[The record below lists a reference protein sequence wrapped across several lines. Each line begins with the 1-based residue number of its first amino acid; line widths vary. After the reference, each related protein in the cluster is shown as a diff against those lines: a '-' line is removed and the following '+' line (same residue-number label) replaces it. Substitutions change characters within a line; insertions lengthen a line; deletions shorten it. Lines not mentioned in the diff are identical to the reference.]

1 VGHHCRPQRIRGDPL
16 STSASGAI
24 SDHTVDFDPFSEDFF
39 NGAFDTYRRLR
50 DTAPVY
56 YNPKWDF
63 WALTRYEDVA
73 PATKDHETFS
83 SARGATL
90 DMVQAHDDA
99 IPLPKVIISMDP
111 PEHQKMRRLVSNV
124 FTPRAI
130 AALEDMVRDK
140 VYERV
145 HALDPSSFDVVAD
158 FSALFPN
165 EVITTMLGVPKQ
177 DRDQIRIWLD
187 LLLERHPGQIATTAE
202 GFDASTKTGIYYYG
216 LVRQRRAEPRDDMIS
231 RLIET
236 EVERDGQVEKL
247 TDVDITGFATM
258 LGGAGAE
265 TVTKLVGNAMVAFA
279 DFPDQWQK
287 LQRDR
292 SKIPAAVEE
301 LLRYE
306 APSQY
311 QVRTTTRDVTL
322 HDRTIPA
329 GSAVLLVTGSA
340 TRDERM
346 FPHPDRVD
354 IDRERKMGFN
364 LAFGYGV
371 HSCLGAA
378 LARMESR
385 IALEALL
392 DLLPDYE
399 VERAGLR
406 RVAMSNVCGWSNVP
420 VRRKG

>member
-1 VGHHCRPQRIRGDPL
+1 M
-16 STSASGAI
+16 SAAPPEVDSG
-24 SDHTVDFDPFSEDFF
+24 SVEFDPFSQDFF
-39 NGAFDTYRRLR
+39 DGAYATYRRLR
-50 DTAPVY
+50 DESPVY
-56 YNPKWDF
+56 YNAKWDF

-83 SARGATL
+83 SAKGATL
-90 DMVQAHDDA
+90 DMVKAHDDA
-99 IPLPKVIISMDP
+99 IPVPKVIISMDP
-111 PEHQKMRRLVSNV
+111 PQHQKMRRLVSNV

-130 AALEDMVRDK
+130 AALEQMVHEK

-145 HALDPSSFDVVAD
+145 EALDPAGFDVVAD

-177 DRDQIRIWLD
+177 DRDQIRHWLD
-187 LLLERHPGQIATTAE
+187 LLLERRPGEIAVPRSGYE
-202 GFDASTKTGIYYYG
+202 ASVNTGLYYYD
-216 LVRQRRAEPRDDMIS
+216 LVQQRRAAPKDDMIS

-236 EVERDGQVEKL
+236 EIERDGVVEKL

-279 DFPDQWQK
+279 DFPDQWRK
-287 LQRDR
+287 LREDR
-292 SKIPAAVEE
+292 SKIPAAIEE

-311 QVRTTTRDVTL
+311 QVRTATRDVTYYGA
-322 HDRTIPA
+322 TIPA
-329 GSAVLLVTGSA
+329 GAAVLRVPAAATG
-340 TRDERM
+340 DVRM
-346 FPHPDRVD
+346 FDAPDRLD

-364 LAFGYGV
+364 LAFGYGI

-385 IALEALL
+385 IALNALL
-392 DLLPDYE
+392 DVIPEYE
-399 VERAGLR
+399 VDRDGLR
-406 RVAMSNVCGWSNVP
+406 RVAMSNVCGYSNVP
-420 VRRKG
+420 VRRTS

>member
-1 VGHHCRPQRIRGDPL
+1 MSATPHRVAGRP
-16 STSASGAI
+16 
-24 SDHTVDFDPFSEDFF
+24 VEFDPFSQDFF
-39 NGAFDTYRRLR
+39 DGAYDTYRRLR
-50 DTAPVY
+50 NEAPIY
-56 YNPKWDF
+56 YSSKWDF
-63 WALTRYEDVA
+63 WALTRYDDVA

-90 DMVQAHDDA
+90 DMVKAHDDA
-99 IPLPKVIISMDP
+99 IPVPKVIISMDP

-130 AALEDMVRDK
+130 AALENMVREK
-140 VYERV
+140 VYERIDAV
-145 HALDPSSFDVVAD
+145 NPEQFDVVAD

-165 EVITTMLGVPKQ
+165 EVITTMLGVPKA
-177 DRDQIRIWLD
+177 DRDQIRRWLD
-187 LLLERHPGQIATTAE
+187 LLLERRPGEIAVPRDGYE
-202 GFDASTKTGIYYYG
+202 ASVNTGLYYYD
-216 LVRQRRAEPRDDMIS
+216 LVRQRRAGPQDDMIS

-236 EVERDGQVEKL
+236 EIERDGVVEKL
-247 TDVDITGFATM
+247 SDVDITGFATM

-279 DFPDQWQK
+279 DFPDQWRK
-287 LQRDR
+287 LRDDR
-292 SKIPAAVEE
+292 SKISAAVEE

-311 QVRTTTRDVTL
+311 QIRTATRDVTYYGT
-322 HDRTIPA
+322 TIPKDA
-329 GSAVLLVTGSA
+329 AVLLVTGSA
-340 TRDERM
+340 LRDERM
-346 FPHPDRVD
+346 FDDPDRLD
-354 IDRERKMGFN
+354 IDRDRKMGFN

-385 IALEALL
+385 IALDALL
-392 DLLPDYE
+392 DLIPEYE
-399 VERAGLR
+399 VDRDGLR
-406 RVAMSNVCGWSNVP
+406 RVAMSNVCGYSNVP

>member
-1 VGHHCRPQRIRGDPL
+1 MN
-16 STSASGAI
+16 SATPKLTDDSI
-24 SDHTVDFDPFSEDFF
+24 DFDPFSLDFF
-39 NGAFDTYRRLR
+39 NGAYGTYRRLR
-50 DTAPVY
+50 DEAPVY
-56 YNPKWDF
+56 YNEKWDF
-63 WALTRYEDVA
+63 WALTRYDDVA

-83 SARGATL
+83 SAKGATL
-90 DMVQAHDDA
+90 DMVKAHDDA
-99 IPLPKVIISMDP
+99 IPVPKVIISMDP

-130 AALEDMVRDK
+130 AALEDMVREK
-140 VYERV
+140 VYERLD
-145 HALDPSSFDVVAD
+145 ALNPESFDVVAD

-177 DRDQIRIWLD
+177 DRDQIRQWLD
-187 LLLERHPGQIATTAE
+187 LLLERHPGEIATTKRGYE
-202 GFDASTKTGIYYYG
+202 ASVNTGLYYYG
-216 LVRQRRAEPRDDMIS
+216 LVQQRRAKPEDDMIS

-236 EVERDGQVEKL
+236 EIERDGVVEKL
-247 TDVDITGFATM
+247 SDVDITGFATM

-279 DFPDQWQK
+279 EFPDQWRR
-287 LQRDR
+287 LVEDR
-292 SKIPAAVEE
+292 SKVPAAVEE

-311 QVRTTTRDVTL
+311 QVRTATRDVTYYGT
-322 HDRTIPA
+322 TIPA
-329 GSAVLLVTGSA
+329 GSAILLVTGAA

-346 FPHPDRVD
+346 FDDPDRLD

-364 LAFGYGV
+364 LAFGYGI

-392 DLLPDYE
+392 DLIPEYVVD
-399 VERAGLR
+399 RGGLR

-420 VRRKG
+420 VRKAY

>member
-1 VGHHCRPQRIRGDPL
+1 MGELDSR
-16 STSASGAI
+16 S
-24 SDHTVDFDPFSEDFF
+24 VDFDPFSEDFF
-39 NGAFDTYRRLR
+39 NGAYDTYRRLR
-50 DTAPVY
+50 DEAPIY
-56 YNPKWDF
+56 YNAKWEF
-63 WALTRYEDVA
+63 WALSRYDDVVTA
-73 PATKDHETFS
+73 NKDHETFS
-83 SARGATL
+83 SAKGATL
-90 DMVQAHDDA
+90 DMVKAHRDA
-99 IPLPKVIISMDP
+99 IDVPKVIISMDP
-111 PEHQKMRRLVSNV
+111 PEHQKMRRLVSSV

-145 HALDPSSFDVVAD
+145 NALNPDSFDVVSD

-177 DRDQIRIWLD
+177 DRDQIRQWLD
-187 LLLERHPGQIATTAE
+187 LLLERRPGEIATTRSGYE
-202 GFDASTKTGIYYYG
+202 ASVKTGLYYYD
-216 LVRQRRAEPRDDMIS
+216 LVQQRRAHPEDDMIS

-236 EVERDGQVEKL
+236 EVERDGLVDKL

-265 TVTKLVGNAMVAFA
+265 TVTKLIGNAMVAFA
-279 DFPDQWQK
+279 DFPEQWRM
-287 LQRDR
+287 LHADR
-292 SKIPAAVEE
+292 SKIPAAIEE

-306 APSQY
+306 PPSQY
-311 QVRTTTRDVTL
+311 QVRTATKEVRYYGT
-322 HDRTIPA
+322 TIPT
-329 GSAVLLVTGSA
+329 GSAVLLVTGAA

-346 FPHPDRVD
+346 FTDPDRLN

-385 IALEALL
+385 IALDALL
-392 DLLPDYE
+392 DLLPEYE
-399 VERAGLR
+399 VDREGLR
-406 RVAMSNVCGWSNVP
+406 RVAMSNVSGWSNVP
-420 VRRKG
+420 VRRVC

>member
-1 VGHHCRPQRIRGDPL
+1 VKTVA
-16 STSASGAI
+16 TSV
-24 SDHTVDFDPFSEDFF
+24 SDGSLQFDPFSADFF
-39 NGAFDTYRRLR
+39 NGAYDTYRRLR
-50 DTAPVY
+50 DEAPVY
-56 YNPKWDF
+56 YSEKWDF
-63 WALTRYEDVA
+63 WALTRYDDVA

-83 SARGATL
+83 SAKGATL
-90 DMVQAHDDA
+90 DMVKAHDDA
-99 IPLPKVIISMDP
+99 IPVPKVIISMDP

-130 AALEDMVRDK
+130 AALEDMVHEK
-140 VYERV
+140 VHERID
-145 HALDPSSFDVVAD
+145 ALNPESFDVVAD

-165 EVITTMLGVPKQ
+165 EVITTMLGVPKE
-177 DRDQIRIWLD
+177 DRDQIRLWLD
-187 LLLERHPGQIATTAE
+187 LLLERHPGEIAVTKA
-202 GFDASTKTGIYYYG
+202 GYDASVKTGVYYYE
-216 LVRQRRAEPRDDMIS
+216 LVQKRRAKPEDDMIS

-236 EVERDGQVEKL
+236 EIERDGVVEKL

-279 DFPDQWQK
+279 DFPDQWRK
-287 LQRDR
+287 LRDDR

-311 QVRTTTRDVTL
+311 QVRTATRDVTYYGT
-322 HDRTIPA
+322 TIPA

-346 FPHPDRVD
+346 FDDPDRLD

-364 LAFGYGV
+364 LAFGYGI

-385 IALEALL
+385 IALNALL
-392 DLLPDYE
+392 DCLPEYE
-399 VERAGLR
+399 VERDGLR

-420 VRRKG
+420 VRKL

>member
-1 VGHHCRPQRIRGDPL
+1 MSATPHH
-16 STSASGAI
+16 
-24 SDHTVDFDPFSEDFF
+24 VDGRRVEFDPFSQDFF
-39 NGAFDTYRRLR
+39 GGAYDTYRRLR
-50 DTAPVY
+50 NEAPIY
-56 YNPKWDF
+56 YSSKWDF
-63 WALTRYEDVA
+63 WALTRYDDVA

-90 DMVQAHDDA
+90 DMVKAHDDA
-99 IPLPKVIISMDP
+99 IPVPKVIISMDP

-130 AALEDMVRDK
+130 AALENMVREK
-140 VYERV
+140 VYERIE
-145 HALDPSSFDVVAD
+145 ALNPDHFDVVAD

-165 EVITTMLGVPKQ
+165 EVITTMLGVPKA
-177 DRDQIRIWLD
+177 DRDQIRRWLD
-187 LLLERHPGQIATTAE
+187 LLLERRPGEIAVPRDGYE
-202 GFDASTKTGIYYYG
+202 ASVNTGLYYYD
-216 LVRQRRAEPRDDMIS
+216 LVRQRRAAPQDDMIS

-236 EVERDGQVEKL
+236 EIERDGVVEKL
-247 TDVDITGFATM
+247 SDVDITGFATM

-279 DFPDQWQK
+279 DFPDQWRK
-287 LQRDR
+287 LRDDR

-311 QVRTTTRDVTL
+311 QIRTTTRDVTYYGT
-322 HDRTIPA
+322 TIPKDA
-329 GSAVLLVTGSA
+329 AVLLVTGSA
-340 TRDERM
+340 LRDERM
-346 FPHPDRVD
+346 FDDPDRLD
-354 IDRERKMGFN
+354 IDRDRKMGFN

-385 IALEALL
+385 IALDALL
-392 DLLPDYE
+392 DLIPEYE
-399 VERAGLR
+399 VDRGGLR
-406 RVAMSNVCGWSNVP
+406 RVAMSNVCGYSNVP
-420 VRRKG
+420 VRRTS

>member
-1 VGHHCRPQRIRGDPL
+1 MRSDPV
-16 STSASGAI
+16 SSAI
-24 SDHTVDFDPFSEDFF
+24 SIEFDPFSTEFF
-39 NGAFDTYRRLR
+39 NGAYDTYRRLR
-50 DTAPVY
+50 DEAPIY
-56 YNPKWDF
+56 YNAKWDF
-63 WALTRYEDVA
+63 WALTRYDDVA

-83 SARGATL
+83 SAKGATL
-90 DMVQAHDDA
+90 DMVKAHDDA
-99 IPLPKVIISMDP
+99 IPVPKVIISMDP

-140 VYERV
+140 VYERIE
-145 HALDPSSFDVVAD
+145 ALDPASFDVVAD

-165 EVITTMLGVPKQ
+165 EVITTMLGVPKP
-177 DRDQIRIWLD
+177 DRDQIRVWLD
-187 LLLERHPGQIATTAE
+187 LLLERHPGEIATTKR
-202 GFDASTKTGIYYYG
+202 GYQASVSTGLYYYD
-216 LVRQRRAEPRDDMIS
+216 LVQQRRAHPEDDMIS

-236 EVERDGQVEKL
+236 EIERDGVVEKL

-265 TVTKLVGNAMVAFA
+265 TVTKLVGNAIVAFA
-279 DFPDQWQK
+279 DFPDQWRK
-287 LQRDR
+287 LRDDR

-311 QVRTTTRDVTL
+311 QVRTATRDVTYYGT
-322 HDRTIPA
+322 TIPA
-329 GSAVLLVTGSA
+329 GAAVLLVTGSA

-346 FPHPDRVD
+346 FDDPDRLD
-354 IDRERKMGFN
+354 IDRDRKMGFN
-364 LAFGYGV
+364 LAFGYGI

-385 IALEALL
+385 IALDALL
-392 DLLPDYE
+392 DLLPEYE
-399 VERAGLR
+399 VDRDGLQ
-406 RVAMSNVCGWSNVP
+406 RVAMANVCGWSHVP
-420 VRRKG
+420 VRRGWLRPAV

>member
-1 VGHHCRPQRIRGDPL
+1 MSVE
-16 STSASGAI
+16 
-24 SDHTVDFDPFSEDFF
+24 FDPFSEEFF
-39 NGAFDTYRRLR
+39 NGAYETYRRMR
-50 DTAPVY
+50 DEAPVY
-56 YNPKWDF
+56 HNGRWDF
-63 WALTRYEDVA
+63 WALTRYDDVA

-83 SARGATL
+83 SAKGATL
-90 DMVQAHDDA
+90 DMVKAHDDA
-99 IPLPKVIISMDP
+99 LPVPKVIISMDP
-111 PEHQKMRRLVSNV
+111 PEHQKMRKLVSNV

-130 AALEDMVRDK
+130 ASLEEMVREK
-140 VYERV
+140 IYERIEQ
-145 HALDPSSFDVVAD
+145 LDPESFDVVAD

-165 EVITTMLGVPKQ
+165 EVITTMLGVPKE
-177 DRDQIRIWLD
+177 DRDQIRHWLD
-187 LLLERHPGQIATTAE
+187 LLLERKPGEIATTPE
-202 GFDASTKTGIYYYG
+202 GYEGSVQTGVYYYN
-216 LVRQRRAEPRDDMIS
+216 LIQKRRVERQDDMIS

-236 EVERDGQVEKL
+236 EIERDGQVEKL
-247 TDVDITGFATM
+247 TDVDIAGFATM

-265 TVTKLVGNAMVAFA
+265 TVTKLVGNAVVAFA
-279 DFPDQWQK
+279 DFPDQWQMLRK
-287 LQRDR
+287 DR

-311 QVRTTTRDVTL
+311 QVRTATRDVTL
-322 HDRTIPA
+322 HDTTIPE

-346 FPHPDRVD
+346 FPDPDTLD

-385 IALEALL
+385 IALDALL
-392 DLLPDYE
+392 DLMPAYE
-399 VERAGLR
+399 VDRAGLR

-420 VRRKG
+420 VSVRR

>member
-1 VGHHCRPQRIRGDPL
+1 M
-16 STSASGAI
+16 SSAI
-24 SDHTVDFDPFSEDFF
+24 SIEFDPFSTEFF
-39 NGAFDTYRRLR
+39 NGAYDTYRRLR
-50 DTAPVY
+50 DEAPIY
-56 YNPKWDF
+56 YNAKWDF
-63 WALTRYEDVA
+63 WALTRYDDVA

-83 SARGATL
+83 SAKGATL
-90 DMVQAHDDA
+90 DMVKAHDDA
-99 IPLPKVIISMDP
+99 IPVPKVIISMDP

-124 FTPRAI
+124 FTPRSI

-140 VYERV
+140 VYERIQ
-145 HALDPSSFDVVAD
+145 ALDPASFDVVAD

-177 DRDQIRIWLD
+177 DRDQIRVWLD
-187 LLLERHPGQIATTAE
+187 LLLERHPGEIATTKR
-202 GFDASTKTGIYYYG
+202 GYQASVSTGLYYYD
-216 LVRQRRAEPRDDMIS
+216 LVQQRRAHREDDMIS

-236 EVERDGQVEKL
+236 EIERDGVVEKL

-265 TVTKLVGNAMVAFA
+265 TVTKLVGNAVVAFA
-279 DFPDQWQK
+279 DFPDQWRK
-287 LQRDR
+287 LRDDR

-311 QVRTTTRDVTL
+311 QVRTATRDVTYYGT
-322 HDRTIPA
+322 TIPA
-329 GSAVLLVTGSA
+329 GGAVLLVTGSA

-346 FPHPDRVD
+346 FDDPDRLD
-354 IDRERKMGFN
+354 IDRDRKMGFN
-364 LAFGYGV
+364 LAFGYGI

-385 IALEALL
+385 IALDALL
-392 DLLPDYE
+392 DLLPEYE
-399 VERAGLR
+399 VDRDGLR
-406 RVAMSNVCGWSNVP
+406 RVAMANVCGWSNVP
-420 VRRKG
+420 VRRVG

>member
-1 VGHHCRPQRIRGDPL
+1 MN
-16 STSASGAI
+16 STI
-24 SDHTVDFDPFSEDFF
+24 PVEFDPFSTEFF
-39 NGAFDTYRRLR
+39 NGAYGTYRRLR
-50 DTAPVY
+50 DEAPVY
-56 YNPKWDF
+56 YSEKWDF

-83 SARGATL
+83 SAKGATL
-90 DMVQAHDDA
+90 DMVKAHDDA
-99 IPLPKVIISMDP
+99 IPVPKVIISMDP

-140 VYERV
+140 VYERIE
-145 HALDPSSFDVVAD
+145 ALNPASFDVVAD

-177 DRDQIRIWLD
+177 DRDQIRVWLD
-187 LLLERHPGQIATTAE
+187 LLLERHPGEIATTKRGYE
-202 GFDASTKTGIYYYG
+202 ASVNTGLYYYD
-216 LVRQRRAEPRDDMIS
+216 LVRQRRTHPEDDMIS

-236 EVERDGQVEKL
+236 EIERDGVVEKL

-279 DFPDQWQK
+279 DFPDQWSK
-287 LQRDR
+287 LRDDR

-311 QVRTTTRDVTL
+311 QVRTATRDVTY
-322 HDRTIPA
+322 HGITIPA
-329 GSAVLLVTGSA
+329 GGAVILVTGSA

-346 FPHPDRVD
+346 FDDPDRLD
-354 IDRERKMGFN
+354 IDRERRMGFN
-364 LAFGYGV
+364 LAFGYGI

-385 IALEALL
+385 IALGALL
-392 DLLPDYE
+392 DLLPEYE
-399 VERAGLR
+399 VDRDGLQ
-406 RVAMSNVCGWSNVP
+406 RVAMANVCGWSNVP
-420 VRRKG
+420 VRRVGVVG

>member
-1 VGHHCRPQRIRGDPL
+1 VSKPTP
-16 STSASGAI
+16 SAVSGAP
-24 SDHTVDFDPFSEDFF
+24 VEFDPFSEEFF
-39 NGAFDTYRRLR
+39 NGAYATYRRLR
-50 DTAPVY
+50 DEAPVY
-56 YNPKWDF
+56 YNAKWDF

-73 PATKDHETFS
+73 PATKDHETYS
-83 SARGATL
+83 SANGATL
-90 DMVQAHDDA
+90 DMVKAHDDA
-99 IPLPKVIISMDP
+99 IPVPKVIITMDP
-111 PEHQKMRRLVSNV
+111 PEHQKMRKLVSNV

-130 AALEDMVRDK
+130 ASLEEMVREK
-140 VYERV
+140 VHEQV
-145 HALDPSSFDVVAD
+145 AILDPTSFDVVAD
-158 FSALFPN
+158 FSAIFPN
-165 EVITTMLGVPKQ
+165 EVITTMLGVPKA
-177 DRDQIRIWLD
+177 DRHQIRLWLD
-187 LLLERHPGQIATTAE
+187 LLLERRPGEIAVPAE
-202 GFDASTKTGIYYYG
+202 GFEASMNTGVYYYN
-216 LVRQRRAEPRDDMIS
+216 LIQQRRAEPQDDMIS

-236 EVERDGQVEKL
+236 ELERDGQVDKL
-247 TDVDITGFATM
+247 TDVDIAGFATM

-265 TVTKLVGNAMVAFA
+265 TVTKLIGNAIVAFA

-287 LQRDR
+287 LSDDR

-311 QVRTTTRDVTL
+311 QVRTATRDVTL
-322 HDRTIPA
+322 HGTTIPE

-346 FPHPDRVD
+346 FPDPDRVD

-364 LAFGYGV
+364 LALGYGI

-392 DLLPDYE
+392 DLIPEYE
-399 VERAGLR
+399 VDHSGLR
-406 RVAMSNVCGWSNVP
+406 RVAMSNVSGYANVP
-420 VRRKG
+420 VRTVK

>member
-1 VGHHCRPQRIRGDPL
+1 MNAVTPEVSGE
-16 STSASGAI
+16 STE
-24 SDHTVDFDPFSEDFF
+24 FDPFSTDFF
-39 NGAFDTYRRLR
+39 NGAYDTYRRLR
-50 DTAPVY
+50 DEAPVY
-56 YNPKWDF
+56 YNAKWDF
-63 WALTRYEDVA
+63 WALTRYADVA
-73 PATKDHETFS
+73 PATKDHERYS
-83 SARGATL
+83 SAKGATL
-90 DMVQAHDDA
+90 DMVKAHDDA

-111 PEHQKMRRLVSNV
+111 PEHEKMRKLVSKV

-130 AALEDMVRDK
+130 AALEGMVREK
-140 VYERV
+140 VYECV
-145 HALDPSSFDVVAD
+145 EALDPRAFDVVAD

-165 EVITTMLGVPKQ
+165 EVITTMLGVPKE
-177 DRDQIRIWLD
+177 DREQIRHWLD
-187 LLLERHPGQIATTAE
+187 LLLLRRPGEIATTKE
-202 GFDASTKTGIYYYG
+202 GYEASMNTGIYYYN
-216 LVRQRRAEPRDDMIS
+216 LIRQRRAHPQDDMIS

-236 EVERDGQVEKL
+236 EIERDGVVEKL
-247 TDVDITGFATM
+247 TDVDISGFATL

-279 DFPDQWQK
+279 DFPDQWRK
-287 LQRDR
+287 LREDR

-311 QVRTTTRDVTL
+311 QVRTATRDVTYYGT
-322 HDRTIPA
+322 TIPA
-329 GSAVLLVTGSA
+329 DSAVLLVTGSA

-346 FPHPDRVD
+346 FDDPDRLD

-378 LARMESR
+378 LARMECR

-392 DLLPDYE
+392 DIIPDYE
-399 VERAGLR
+399 VDRSGLS

-420 VRRKG
+420 VRKLG